1 MKKYLVSGILLF
13 FFLIM
18 IKSQDVFIYLSNKK
32 QIIRGFGGVNMP
44 GWISDLTPAQ
54 ADKAFGNGNDQ
65 LGFTI
70 LRIRVPND
78 TLQFYREVNTAK
90 RAISHGAI
98 VIASPWSPPAY
109 MKTNNNIVGG
119 RLDTAFYDEYADHLL
134 RFARYMADND
144 APLYGISVQN
154 EPDITVTYESCDWSA
169 SEIKSFIIQQGAKFD
184 EINLIAAE
192 SFNFNRDMTD
202 PILNDPLA
210 EPYVDIIGGHIYGAG
225 LKDYPLAREKGKDVW
240 MTEHLDTDT
249 TYAKVLETGK
259 EIHDCMIANF
269 NAYLW
274 WYIKRFYGPMN
285 DAGNITKRG
294 YIMSQFSKFVRPGYS
309 RVEAT
314 PIPYSNVYT
323 TVFTNDTSVV
333 IVVVNKNTTPT
344 TLNFAPA
351 GQIDNISSY
360 SIYTTSKTKNLNYD
374 GVVSVNSNVFSL
386 TFDGESVTTLVGK
399 YNKYNSIKNTNDIII
414 KPAIYPNPFSEKAYI
429 EFTLQESQYV
439 SIVLTDMSG
448 RTITTLSDG
457 MHQSGL
463 HRVIQ
468 DGNLLDDGIYFI
480 NIRHQSGI
488 ESFKI
493 IKY

>member
-1 MKKYLVSGILLF
+1 MKKPLVIGILLLS
-13 FFLIM
+13 FLIV
-18 IKSQDVFIYLSNKK
+18 IKSQDVFIYLDSKK

-44 GWISDLTPAQ
+44 GWISDLTSAQ
-54 ADKAFGNGNDQ
+54 TDKAFGNGNDQ

-90 RAISHGAI
+90 RARSHGAI

-109 MKTNNNIVGG
+109 MKTNKNIVGG
-119 RLDTAFYDEYADHLL
+119 SLDTAYYDEYAEHLL
-134 RFARYMADND
+134 RFAQYMADNGVS
-144 APLYGISVQN
+144 LYGISIQN
-154 EPDITVTYESCDWSA
+154 EPDISVTYESCDWTA
-169 SEIKSFIIQQGAKFD
+169 NEMKNFIIQQGAKFD
-184 EINLIAAE
+184 KIKLIAAE
-192 SFNFNRDMTD
+192 SFNFNHDMTD
-202 PILNDPLA
+202 PILNEPLA

-274 WYIKRFYGPMN
+274 WYIRRFYGPMN

-294 YIMSQFSKFVRPGYS
+294 YIMSQFSRFIRPGYS

-333 IVVVNKNTTPT
+333 IVVVNKNSTAT

-374 GVVSVNSNVFSL
+374 GVVSVNSNVFSV
-386 TFDGESVTTLVGK
+386 TFDGESVTTLIGK
-399 YNKYNSIKNTNDIII
+399 YNKYNGIKNTNDIVFET
-414 KPAIYPNPFSEKAYI
+414 AIYPNPFSEKAYI
-429 EFTLQESQYV
+429 EFNLQETQYISV
-439 SIVLTDMSG
+439 NVTDITG
-448 RTITTLSDG
+448 RIITILSDG

-463 HRVIQ
+463 NRVIM
-468 DGNLLDDGIYFI
+468 DGSLLENGIYFI
-480 NIRHQSGI
+480 NIRHQSGV